1 VFGSYYPGK
10 EVGQAFQPDKAQSQA
25 GKPDLHAFLS
35 CRVNTN
41 ALDSS
46 MVSAIKS
53 CEGSVLA
60 NGVVM
65 VLCPLGSGRSEILL
79 GKCAT
84 ITALPR
90 RALVVKEG
98 RGEDQEFSTTARR
111 RRSQARPTKGS
122 GRPINIV
129 TTLAGSGIA
138 VTVATTEKVS
148 VGPSVLGTRLK
159 EMTFVNVY
167 GVEKGIDSGGKLTLS
182 ESAIPPCADATL

>member
-1 VFGSYYPGK
+1 
-10 EVGQAFQPDKAQSQA
+10 
-25 GKPDLHAFLS
+25 
-35 CRVNTN
+35 
-41 ALDSS
+41 
-46 MVSAIKS
+46 MVSATKS

-90 RALVVKEG
+90 CVVVEEG
-98 RGEDQEFSTTARR
+98 QGENQEFSTTARR

-138 VTVATTEKVS
+138 VAVAFTETPNWS
-148 VGPSVLGTRLK
+148 EAPDEIRLK
-159 EMTFVNVY
+159 EMEFANSY
-167 GVEKGIDSGGKLTLS
+167 GSGAKGRIGAEALPVEELGSRLDD
-182 ESAIPPCADATL
+182 DATM